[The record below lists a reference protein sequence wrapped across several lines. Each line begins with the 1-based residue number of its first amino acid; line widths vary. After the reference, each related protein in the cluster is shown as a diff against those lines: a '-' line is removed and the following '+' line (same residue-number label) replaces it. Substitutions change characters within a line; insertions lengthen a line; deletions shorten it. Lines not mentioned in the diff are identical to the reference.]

1 MYTLKQLHSL
11 CLRLLLALGK
21 GLHHIPKC
29 HIGEAEEETQCATKL
44 SHQGGEGVQQLL
56 TLLPCKIY

>member
-1 MYTLKQLHSL
+1 MPET
-11 CLRLLLALGK
+11 AK
-21 GLHHIPKC
+21 GLHPVLKC